1 MIVESITTGSF
12 YENVWIVGDEISR
25 DAIIIDPGDE
35 ANLII
40 SKIEKLGLIPI
51 IILAT
56 HAHPDHI
63 GAAAEIQRRC
73 NIPFAIHSEEKS
85 ILDSF
90 LPIAQLLG
98 FGNIELPKISYY
110 FADGQILEESNFKI
124 EVIHTPGHTPGSVCF
139 LMGEYL
145 FAGDT
150 IFSGSVGRVDIP
162 GGSWNELE
170 KSLKKISGL
179 PDKTILCSGH
189 GQITTLEKELSS
201 NPYLK
206 NLK

>member
-1 MIVESITTGSF
+1 MIVKSITTESF
-12 YENVWIVGDEISR
+12 CENVWIVGDEVSR

-35 ANLII
+35 VNLII
-40 SKIEKLGLIPI
+40 NKIEEFELIPI

-63 GAAAEIQRRC
+63 GAAAEIQKRY
-73 NIPFAIHSEEKS
+73 NIPFAIHAEEKS

-110 FADGQILEESNFKI
+110 FVDGQILEENNFKI
-124 EVIHTPGHTPGSVCF
+124 KVIHTPGHTPGSVCF
-139 LMGEYL
+139 LIGKYL

-150 IFSGSVGRVDIP
+150 IFSGYVGRVDIP

-170 KSLKKISGL
+170 KSLKKISEL
-179 PDKTILCSGH
+179 PEDTVLYTGH
-189 GQITTLEKELSS
+189 GQSTTLKEELSN
-201 NPYLK
+201 NPFLK

>member
-25 DAIIIDPGDE
+25 DAIVIDPGDE

-40 SKIEKLGLIPI
+40 SKIEELELVPI

-63 GAAAEIQRRC
+63 GAAAEIQRRYS
-73 NIPFAIHSEEKS
+73 IPFAIHSEEKS

-90 LPIAQLLG
+90 LPMAQLLG

-110 FADGQILEESNFKI
+110 FADGQILEENDFKI
-124 EVIHTPGHTPGSVCF
+124 KVIHTPGHTPGSVCF

-170 KSLKKISGL
+170 KSLKKISKL
-179 PDKTILCSGH
+179 SEETILHPGH
-189 GQITTLEKELSS
+189 GQSTTLRKELDS